1 VIEVR
6 ELRKSFG
13 QVQALRG
20 ISFHCEPGK
29 VTGLLGPN
37 GAGKT
42 TTIRILSTILKP
54 LSGTA
59 TVNGF
64 DVVRE
69 SDKVRASLGV
79 VLENTGQDRVL
90 ISLTPYSVISLLTF
104 LSDLLSSIELPL
116 KQSRGALT

>member
-1 VIEVR
+1 
-6 ELRKSFG
+6 
-13 QVQALRG
+13 
-20 ISFHCEPGK
+20 

-69 SDKVRASLGV
+69 SDK
-79 VLENTGQDRVL
+79 
-90 ISLTPYSVISLLTF
+90 
-104 LSDLLSSIELPL
+104 
-116 KQSRGALT
+116 